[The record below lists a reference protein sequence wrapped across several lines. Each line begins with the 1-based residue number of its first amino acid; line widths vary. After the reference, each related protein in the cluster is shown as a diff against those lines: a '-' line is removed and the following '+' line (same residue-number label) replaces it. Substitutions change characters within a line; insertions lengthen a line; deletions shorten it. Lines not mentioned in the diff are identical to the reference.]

1 MFDLSWGEVL
11 MIGAVALIVIGP
23 KDLPGA
29 LRTLGRILG
38 KARRMAGEFQ
48 SQFNEA
54 LREADLDQVRRDVE
68 GLNKAAS
75 NVTNPARMIRDEMK
89 GAIEGTGSKPSPA
102 KPAADKL
109 SPDKPSVDKPAAA
122 DPAQPQTLAAPTP
135 SVETAPPVAAP
146 TTVAAQPAPA
156 APPPQPAPVRTEE
169 KNT

>member
-11 MIGAVALIVIGP
+11 MIGAIALIVIGP

-29 LRTLGRILG
+29 LRTLGRIIG

-75 NVTNPARMIRDEMK
+75 SITNPARVIRDEVK
-89 GAIEGTGSKPSPA
+89 GAIEGAGA
-102 KPAADKL
+102 KPAG
-109 SPDKPSVDKPAAA
+109 DKPAG
-122 DPAQPQTLAAPTP
+122 DKPQAFKPGSVMPAAPQSPDAKPADAKSPDVTP
-135 SVETAPPVAAP
+135 AAP
-146 TTVAAQPAPA
+146 VEAPAPA
-156 APPPQPAPVRTEE
+156 PQAAPVRTEE

>member
-11 MIGAVALIVIGP
+11 MIGAIALIVIGP

-29 LRTLGRILG
+29 LRTLGRIIG

-75 NVTNPARMIRDEMK
+75 SITNPARVIRDEVK
-89 GAIEGTGSKPSPA
+89 GAIEGAGG
-102 KPAADKL
+102 KPAG
-109 SPDKPSVDKPAAA
+109 DKPSGDKSAGDKPQAFK
-122 DPAQPQTLAAPTP
+122 PGSVMPAAPKSPDAKHSDAQSPDATP
-135 SVETAPPVAAP
+135 AAP
-146 TTVAAQPAPA
+146 VEAPAPA
-156 APPPQPAPVRTEE
+156 PQAAPVRTEE

>member
-11 MIGAVALIVIGP
+11 MIGAIALIVIGP

-29 LRTLGRILG
+29 LRTLGRIIG

-75 NVTNPARMIRDEMK
+75 SITNPARVIRDEVK
-89 GAIEGTGSKPSPA
+89 GAIEGAGA
-102 KPAADKL
+102 KPAG
-109 SPDKPSVDKPAAA
+109 DKPQAFKPGSVM
-122 DPAQPQTLAAPTP
+122 
-135 SVETAPPVAAP
+135 
-146 TTVAAQPAPA
+146 PA
-156 APPPQPAPVRTEE
+156 APKSPDANPADAKSPDATPAAPVEAPPPAPQAAPVRTEE